1 MSADDI
7 PEFEPARRSHVGLLI
22 GLWAESGGGKTLT
35 ALLLARG
42 IAAEPGESLT
52 DPESLAK
59 IDARIAYIDT
69 DGKRSTHY
77 ACAPGEAPSA
87 DHDSPVFGF
96 FHADF
101 KPPFTPERMRAFIA
115 RAEERGFTVI
125 ITDSFSLVWEGEG
138 GIKDIHEADAEAAV
152 ARALARQQQYG
163 GKAVDTDKVRGDA
176 SHWKGAKTR
185 SRKMVMRML
194 QSRAHLIFC
203 GHADDKMR
211 MESKNESFT
220 RRDGVVVEY
229 AKTDVI
235 PAAKLEPKDRWVPI
249 CEKKF
254 PRQLVISLILAPDAP
269 GVPIPKKT
277 LSSQLRPLV
286 PLDRPLTTDV
296 GVQLRRW
303 AHGATKAELRPG
315 LIQQGRPFKLND
327 PESRPVRAADF
338 PPAADSVVAADL
350 PCGDDAPFPGDR
362 PAPDRYSDAAP
373 DSERP
378 RALALQ
384 EPMTKQAWQLWAKSF
399 RELTESA
406 PRPRA
411 WRAANNDALQQLAA
425 VSPAAHAWALEF
437 CPPDPPSNG
446 EHTHGQET

>member
-1 MSADDI
+1 MDTTDDDV
-7 PEFEPARRSHVGLLI
+7 PEFEQAQRSHVGLLI

-35 ALLLARG
+35 ALLMARG
-42 IAAEPGESLT
+42 IVAEPGESLT
-52 DPESLAK
+52 DPESLAR

-77 ACAPGEAPSA
+77 ACAPGELPSA
-87 DHDSPVFGF
+87 DPENPVFGF

-115 RAEERGFTVI
+115 RAEERGFKAI

-138 GIKDIHEADAEAAV
+138 GIKDIHDADAEAAV
-152 ARALARQQQYG
+152 GRAVARHAQYG
-163 GKAVDTDKVRGDA
+163 GKAPDEDRVRGDA
-176 SHWKGAKTR
+176 GHWKNAKTR

-211 MESKNESFT
+211 MESKDETFT
-220 RRDGVVVEY
+220 KRDGTVVEY
-229 AKTDVI
+229 TKTEVT

-254 PRQLVISLILAPDAP
+254 PRQLVISLILAPEAP

-277 LSSQLRPLV
+277 LSAQLRPLV
-286 PLDRPLTTDV
+286 PLDRPITTDV

-315 LIQQGRPFKLND
+315 LANQQGAPVKLD
-327 PESRPVRAADF
+327 DGK
-338 PPAADSVVAADL
+338 
-350 PCGDDAPFPGDR
+350 GDEFPGDATA
-362 PAPDRYSDAAP
+362 PAGVTATLWGVVYDPDEPELLPGYNDADDREFNDSEWKSFARCLRWLIEHAPNDAARLEWKRANQTP
-373 DSERP
+373 LLLMFKTSPPLWRHTLEPLEKIDPAFGTPPTDETAER
-378 RALALQ
+378 ATA
-384 EPMTKQAWQLWAKSF
+384 
-399 RELTESA
+399 
-406 PRPRA
+406 
-411 WRAANNDALQQLAA
+411 
-425 VSPAAHAWALEF
+425 
-437 CPPDPPSNG
+437 
-446 EHTHGQET
+446 